1 MEIMDESS
9 ITDMVGT
16 GNLELR
22 VKGNKADLYM
32 VGINMKGNMQIPD
45 SEDMPM
51 EQLLPDTK
59 MVTEMTETG
68 QCKDSSEYE
77 LFAFLFPIP
86 QKKLLPGES
95 ITVDVTFPYKLNGVI
110 NFVTGTQEIT
120 LKEYITQKSDSL
132 AIIGTKINI
141 SKLPSELA
149 SSNTAIVT
157 GTGEHIFN
165 LTQNY
170 FTSTIVDMTM
180 DIKSEQYINVT
191 RSDTKM
197 FSVNHYEINF
207 LTVGKSLDD

>member
-68 QCKDSSEYE
+68 QCKDSIEYE
-77 LFAFLFPIP
+77 
-86 QKKLLPGES
+86 
-95 ITVDVTFPYKLNGVI
+95 
-110 NFVTGTQEIT
+110 
-120 LKEYITQKSDSL
+120 
-132 AIIGTKINI
+132 
-141 SKLPSELA
+141 
-149 SSNTAIVT
+149 
-157 GTGEHIFN
+157 
-165 LTQNY
+165 
-170 FTSTIVDMTM
+170 
-180 DIKSEQYINVT
+180 
-191 RSDTKM
+191 
-197 FSVNHYEINF
+197 
-207 LTVGKSLDD
+207 